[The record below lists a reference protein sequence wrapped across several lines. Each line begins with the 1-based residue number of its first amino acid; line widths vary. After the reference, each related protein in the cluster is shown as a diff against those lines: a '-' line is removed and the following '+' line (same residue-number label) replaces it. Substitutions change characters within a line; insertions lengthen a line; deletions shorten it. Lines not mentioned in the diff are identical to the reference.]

1 MKQIKNEQGFAMV
14 LALLTLVLV
23 TVIGTALIVVSSN
36 VAKTAA
42 SERDDQAAFYSAEAE
57 INKEIVKLNIVVNK
71 IHQDAHKAG
80 LENMKKCNDEK
91 CIPLSYYESGYFN
104 KFRESTKKHI
114 NDFEKNLTSN
124 VKLINKQAIF
134 DLVDTLSS
142 NQEISEKISEKKIPF
157 IFESIGQID
166 GQKRTIQQV
175 AFTNTKQMYEE
186 DAKNIEVPTTVIPN
200 FEEYN
205 KYTVIGNELNIPHSN
220 GDEHLQ
226 GQVAIASPK
235 NLLFNNKILN
245 ISKNPNGDFLQKKHG
260 DIFNVNIFTHN
271 NKIPFPKK
279 TLVNVDYMSPID
291 ESLLSVKP
299 THQANNMA
307 QFKSFILDENK
318 TNNEKTIININ
329 FKFTENYTIPTDFK
343 GAIFMSENVLSNAY
357 NYIAFKGQ
365 TLYTDAKSIKFS
377 GNNKRL
383 GTVHLVAPLAT
394 LKITGKGNQDY
405 SFSGS
410 FIVNTWASGGGGN
423 SVYKFSTGR
432 NLSGLL
438 PPVDEQPKEDM
449 IIKQFIQ
456 TEPLKE
462 Q

>member
-57 INKEIVKLNIVVNK
+57 INKEIVKLNIVVNT

-91 CIPLSYYESGYFN
+91 CIPLSYYKSGYFN

-134 DLVDTLSS
+134 DLVDTLSRKQVFS
-142 NQEISEKISEKKIPF
+142 KTEIPF
-157 IFESIGQID
+157 TFESIGQID

-175 AFTNTKQMYEE
+175 AFTTTKQMYEE
-186 DAKNIEVPTTVIPN
+186 DAKNVEVPITVIPN

-220 GDEHLQ
+220 GKKHLL
-226 GQVAIASPK
+226 GEVNIASPNK
-235 NLLFNNKILN
+235 LQSTNGKFN
-245 ISKNPNGDFLQKKHG
+245 
-260 DIFNVNIFTHN
+260 
-271 NKIPFPKK
+271 FPTN
-279 TLVNVDYMSPID
+279 TLI
-291 ESLLSVKP
+291 
-299 THQANNMA
+299 
-307 QFKSFILDENK
+307 
-318 TNNEKTIININ
+318 NEKFTAPINASLMPPAKNMYMATNLEELTKLIEKMATDERSIININ

-343 GAIFMSENVLSNAY
+343 GAIFMSKDVLSSAY
-357 NYIAFKGQ
+357 NHIAFTGQ
-365 TLYTDAKSIKFS
+365 TLYTDAKSIEFS
-377 GNNKRL
+377 GNKKSL

-410 FIVNTWASGGGGN
+410 FIVNTWASDGGGN
-423 SVYKFSTGR
+423 SVYKFSAGR

-456 TEPLKE
+456 TKPLKE

>member
-1 MKQIKNEQGFAMV
+1 MRQLKNEQGFAMV

-23 TVIGTALIVVSSN
+23 TVIGTALIIVSSN

-42 SERDDQAAFYSAEAE
+42 SERDDQAAFYIAEAE
-57 INKEIVKLNIVVNK
+57 INKEIAKLNIVINM

-91 CIPLSYYESGYFN
+91 CKPLSYYESGYFD

-124 VKLINKQAIF
+124 VKLINKQATF
-134 DLVDTLSS
+134 DLVDNLSRKQVFS
-142 NQEISEKISEKKIPF
+142 KTEIPF
-157 IFESIGQID
+157 TFESIGQID

-226 GQVAIASPK
+226 GQVAIASPNKLKSTNGKFNFPTNTLINEAFNAPINASLIPLAK
-235 NLLFNNKILN
+235 NMYI
-245 ISKNPNGDFLQKKHG
+245 
-260 DIFNVNIFTHN
+260 
-271 NKIPFPKK
+271 
-279 TLVNVDYMSPID
+279 
-291 ESLLSVKP
+291 
-299 THQANNMA
+299 ANNFEELKELLKKMTT
-307 QFKSFILDENK
+307 DERS
-318 TNNEKTIININ
+318 IININ
-329 FKFTENYTIPTDFK
+329 FKLTRDYTIPADFK
-343 GAIFMSENVLSNAY
+343 GAIFISENVLSSAY
-357 NYIAFKGQ
+357 NHIAFTGQ
-365 TLYTDAKSIKFS
+365 TLYTDAKSIEFS